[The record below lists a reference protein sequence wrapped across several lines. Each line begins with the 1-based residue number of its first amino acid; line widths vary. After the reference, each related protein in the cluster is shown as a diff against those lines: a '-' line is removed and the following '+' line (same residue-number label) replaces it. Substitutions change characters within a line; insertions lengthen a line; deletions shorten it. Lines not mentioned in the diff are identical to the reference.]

1 MGSESVG
8 VVGGNTGGVK
18 QGRVS
23 LGLPLA
29 VDGVVGVAGVG
40 VGVGGVAGHEVG
52 GGDGSDGGVGDH
64 SDVVRSSIL
73 DCLGNVC
80 SCGNLTNSP
89 RLGLSLG
96 LPLAVGVG
104 GVGVGVAI
112 GVGHCSSNGGVGEA
126 SNLDS
131 AMVGGGC
138 DHSSI
143 GLASQNL
150 ADGVRVGLTSDSSHQ
165 GNNNEGFH
173 IEASL

>member
-8 VVGGNTGGVK
+8 MGNSTVGVNQGGI
-18 QGRVS
+18 G

-40 VGVGGVAGHEVG
+40 VGVGGVAGHDSVG

-73 DCLGNVC
+73 DCLGNVR

-89 RLGLSLG
+89 RLGLSLS
-96 LPLAVGVG
+96 LPLAIEGIWVARVGV
-104 GVGVGVAI
+104 
-112 GVGHCSSNGGVGEA
+112 GVGHCSGNSGVGEA

-131 AMVGGGC
+131 AMVGGGS
-138 DHSSI
+138 DHSSV
-143 GLASQNL
+143 GLTSQNL

-173 IEASL
+173 IEAS

>member
-18 QGRVS
+18 QGGVG
-23 LGLPLA
+23 LCLPLA

-40 VGVGGVAGHEVG
+40 VGVGGVAGNNVVG
-52 GGDGSDGGVGDH
+52 GGNGSDGGVGDH
-64 SDVVRSSIL
+64 SDVVGSSIL
-73 DCLGNVC
+73 DCLGNER

-89 RLGLSLG
+89 GLGLSLS

-112 GVGHCSSNGGVGEA
+112 GVGHCSSNSGVGEA

-131 AMVGGGC
+131 AMVGGG
-138 DHSSI
+138 
-143 GLASQNL
+143 
-150 ADGVRVGLTSDSSHQ
+150 SD
-165 GNNNEGFH
+165 
-173 IEASL
+173 

>member
-8 VVGGNTGGVK
+8 MGNSTVGVNQGGI
-18 QGRVS
+18 G

-40 VGVGGVAGHEVG
+40 VGVGGVAGHDSVG

-64 SDVVRSSIL
+64 SDVVRPSIL
-73 DCLGNVC
+73 DCLGNVR

-89 RLGLSLG
+89 GLGVSLS
-96 LPLAVGVG
+96 LPLAVSVG

-112 GVGHCSSNGGVGEA
+112 GVGHCSSNSGVWEA

-131 AMVGGGC
+131 AMVGGGS
-138 DHSSI
+138 DHSSV
-143 GLASQNL
+143 GLTSQNL
-150 ADGVRVGLTSDSSHQ
+150 ADGVRVGLTSNSSHQ

-173 IEASL
+173 IEA

>member
-18 QGRVS
+18 QGGVS

-89 RLGLSLG
+89 GLGLSLS
-96 LPLAVGVG
+96 LPLAIGSVVGI
-104 GVGVGVAI
+104 GVAI
-112 GVGHCSSNGGVGEA
+112 GVWHCSSNSGVGEA

-131 AMVGGGC
+131 AVG
-138 DHSSI
+138 
-143 GLASQNL
+143 LTSQNL
-150 ADGVRVGLTSDSSHQ
+150 ADGVRIGLTSDSSHQ

-173 IEASL
+173 

>member
-8 VVGGNTGGVK
+8 MGNSTVGVNQGGI
-18 QGRVS
+18 G

-40 VGVGGVAGHEVG
+40 VGVGGVAGHDSVG

-73 DCLGNVC
+73 DCLGNVR

-89 RLGLSLG
+89 RLGLSL
-96 LPLAVGVG
+96 PLSVDGVG
-104 GVGVGVAI
+104 GGRVGV
-112 GVGHCSSNGGVGEA
+112 GVGHCSSNSGVGEA

-131 AMVGGGC
+131 AMVGGGS
-138 DHSSI
+138 DHSSVS
-143 GLASQNL
+143 LTSQDL
-150 ADGVRVGLTSDSSHQ
+150 ADGVRVSLTSDSSHQ

-173 IEASL
+173 IEA